1 MHSDSFEKAFSD
13 YLETHEYDE
22 AENYL
27 FSMVRLAFIA
37 GWRAAG
43 GEPPRSKNVFAL
55 NTPQPDSEKT
65 PGDAP

>member
-13 YLETHEYDE
+13 YLETQEYDE
-22 AENYL
+22 AENHL

-43 GEPPRSKNVFAL
+43 GAPPRSKTVFARG
-55 NTPQPDSEKT
+55 TPQPDGEKT